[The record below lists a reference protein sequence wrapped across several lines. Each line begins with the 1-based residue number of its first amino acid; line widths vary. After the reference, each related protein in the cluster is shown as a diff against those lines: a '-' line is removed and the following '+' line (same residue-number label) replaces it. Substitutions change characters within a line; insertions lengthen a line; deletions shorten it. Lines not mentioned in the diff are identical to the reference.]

1 MTRKQKRTLVRI
13 LAAAVLLIAASL
25 IPQQIFLT
33 PTWVIEFS
41 TPGQPTVFPDS
52 WAFTGGTVSSI
63 PRLLLFLVPYFVIG
77 WDILWKAVRNI
88 AHGQVFDENFLMC
101 IATIGALVLGE
112 YAEAVGVMLFYQVG
126 ELFQSYA
133 VGRSRRSIAQ
143 LMDIRPDSANVER
156 DGQIVQVDPD
166 EVAVGEVIVVRPG
179 EKVPLDGVVLEGSS
193 ALDTAALTGESAPRD
208 VSPGGELLSGCVNLT
223 GLLKVRV
230 TKEFGQSTVA
240 KILDLVENASSKKA
254 KAENF
259 ITKFA
264 RCYTPAVVIGAVLL
278 AVIPSLVTGQ
288 WGVWVH
294 RALIFL
300 VISCPCALVISIPL
314 SFFGGIGGASARGIL
329 VKGGN
334 YLELLAQTETVV
346 FDKTGTL
353 TRGVFELSA
362 LHPAP
367 GVSQEELLEAAALA
381 ECHSSH
387 PIAQSLRRAWG
398 RDIDP
403 GRTESVREVP
413 GHGVSAQVDGTQVLA
428 GNDKLMARE
437 GIPCLPCSDTGTLVY
452 VAREGKYLGCAVI
465 SDQVKQT
472 APAAIAALKARGI
485 RTVMLTGDS
494 HAVGQAVA
502 GQLGLDEVHA
512 QLLPADKVDRLEDLL
527 AHKSPKGVLAYVGDG
542 VNDAPVLSR
551 ADVGIAMGG
560 IGSDAAIEAADVVL
574 MDDDPA
580 KLIQAMDIARKCL
593 RIVRENIVF
602 ALAVKGLFLILGALG
617 VASMWEAVF
626 ADVGVAVIAILN
638 ASRMLRGAGRAA
650 RGAKGVPASGPLFSS
665 QPEPPQ
671 STV

>member
-1 MTRKQKRTLVRI
+1 MTKKQKKVLIRI
-13 LAAAVLLIAASL
+13 IAAAVLLIAAAL
-25 IPQQIFLT
+25 IPVKGL
-33 PTWVIEFS
+33 W
-41 TPGQPTVFPDS
+41 
-52 WAFTGGTVSSI
+52 
-63 PRLLLFLVPYFVIG
+63 RLPLFLIPYFIIG
-77 WDILWKAVRNI
+77 WDVLWKAVRNI

-101 IATIGALVLGE
+101 VATVGALVLGE

-133 VGRSRRSIAQ
+133 VGKSRQSISQ

-156 DGQIVQVDPD
+156 DGQIVQVDPE
-166 EVAVGEVIVVRPG
+166 EVAIGDVIIVRPG
-179 EKVPLDGVVLEGSS
+179 EKVPLDGVVLEGTSS
-193 ALDTAALTGESAPRD
+193 LDTAALTGESVPRD
-208 VSPGGELLSGCVNLT
+208 AAPGDELLAGCVNLT

-230 TKEFGQSTVA
+230 TREFGESTVA

-264 RCYTPAVVIGAVLL
+264 RYYTPSVVIGAALL
-278 AVIPSLVTGQ
+278 AVIPSLITGA
-288 WGVWVH
+288 WAVWVH

-334 YLELLAQTETVV
+334 YLELLAKTETVV

-362 LHPAP
+362 LYPAD
-367 GVSQEELLEAAALA
+367 GVTNETLLETAALA

-398 RDIDP
+398 QDIDP
-403 GRTESVREVP
+403 DRVSDVQEIP
-413 GHGVSAQVDGTQVLA
+413 GHGISCLVDGVRVLA
-428 GNDKLMARE
+428 GNEKLMVRE
-437 GIPCLPCSDTGTLVY
+437 NIPFTHCDDVGTLVY
-452 VAREGKYLGCAVI
+452 VARDGAYLGCAVI
-465 SDQVKQT
+465 ADQVKDT
-472 APAAIAALKARGI
+472 APAAIADLKRRGI

-494 HAVGQAVA
+494 QAVGEAVA
-502 GQLGLDEVHA
+502 AKLGLDEVHA
-512 QLLPADKVDRLEDLL
+512 QLLPGDKVDRLEELL
-527 AHKSPKGVLAYVGDG
+527 SRKSANGVLAYVGDG

-560 IGSDAAIEAADVVL
+560 MGSDAAIEAADVVL

-580 KLIQAMDIARKCL
+580 KLTEAMDIARKCL

-602 ALAVKGLFLILGALG
+602 ALAVKALFLVLGAFG

-638 ASRMLRGAGRAA
+638 ASRMLRVKRN
-650 RGAKGVPASGPLFSS
+650 
-665 QPEPPQ
+665 
-671 STV
+671 

>member
-1 MTRKQKRTLVRI
+1 MTKKQKKVLIRI
-13 LAAAVLLIAASL
+13 IAAAVLLIAAAL
-25 IPQQIFLT
+25 IPVKGL
-33 PTWVIEFS
+33 W
-41 TPGQPTVFPDS
+41 
-52 WAFTGGTVSSI
+52 
-63 PRLLLFLVPYFVIG
+63 RLPLFLIPYFIIG
-77 WDILWKAVRNI
+77 WDVLWKAVRNI

-101 IATIGALVLGE
+101 VATVGALVLGE

-133 VGRSRRSIAQ
+133 VGKSRQSISQ

-156 DGQIVQVDPD
+156 DGQIVQADPE
-166 EVAVGEVIVVRPG
+166 EVAIGDVIVVRPG
-179 EKVPLDGVVLEGSS
+179 EKIPLDGVVLEGSS
-193 ALDTAALTGESAPRD
+193 SLDTAALTGESVPRD
-208 VSPGGELLSGCVNLT
+208 AAPGDELLSGCVNLT

-230 TKEFGQSTVA
+230 TKEFGESTVA

-264 RCYTPAVVIGAVLL
+264 RYYTPSVVIGAVLL
-278 AVIPSLVTGQ
+278 AVIPSLITGA
-288 WGVWVH
+288 WAVWVH

-334 YLELLAQTETVV
+334 YLELLAKTETVV

-362 LHPAP
+362 LYPSG
-367 GVSQEELLEAAALA
+367 GVANETLLETAALA

-403 GRTESVREVP
+403 DRVTGVQEIP
-413 GHGVSAQVDGTQVLA
+413 GHGISCLVDGVQVLA
-428 GNDKLMARE
+428 GNEKLMVRENIPFARC
-437 GIPCLPCSDTGTLVY
+437 GDVGTLVY
-452 VAREGKYLGCAVI
+452 VARDGAYLGCAVI
-465 SDQVKQT
+465 ADQVKGT
-472 APAAIAALKARGI
+472 APAAISDLKRRGI

-494 HAVGQAVA
+494 QAVGEAVA
-502 GQLGLDEVHA
+502 AKLGLDEVHA
-512 QLLPADKVDRLEDLL
+512 QLLPGDKVDRLEELL
-527 AHKSPKGVLAYVGDG
+527 ARKSANGVLAYVGDG

-560 IGSDAAIEAADVVL
+560 MGSDAAIEAADVVL

-580 KLIQAMDIARKCL
+580 KLTEAMDIARKCL

-602 ALAVKGLFLILGALG
+602 ALAVKALFLVLGAFG

-638 ASRMLRGAGRAA
+638 ASRMLRVKRN
-650 RGAKGVPASGPLFSS
+650 
-665 QPEPPQ
+665 
-671 STV
+671 